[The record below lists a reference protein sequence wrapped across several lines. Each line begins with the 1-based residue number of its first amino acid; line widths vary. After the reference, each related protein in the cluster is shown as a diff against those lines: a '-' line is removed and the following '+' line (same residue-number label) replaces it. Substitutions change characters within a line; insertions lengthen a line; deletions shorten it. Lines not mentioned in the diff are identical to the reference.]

1 MGFPGCEKACHKPT
15 KPADTPA
22 IIDGSDKMNEDFFHR
37 DTILGIVNIRLAS
50 ESVLK
55 VQFSGTTA
63 LEALDLLRTAINAK
77 TK

>member
-1 MGFPGCEKACHKPT
+1 MSQAH

-50 ESVLK
+50 ESVLE

-63 LEALDLLRTAINAK
+63 LQALDLSRTAINAK